1 MSTERIKMEEKHFFV
16 VHTYIS
22 DEARR
27 AHLSPPEKRHPP
39 QQRVT
44 EREWAEKASQGK
56 HAKLMQKWIGNDE
69 FLYCHWIAKNE
80 RDVYRQLEEANLEGK
95 IVNSMVHEVHE
106 FMSAYRNS
114 DEIYENFPEDG
125 MYW

>member
-1 MSTERIKMEEKHFFV
+1 MEEKHFFV

-27 AHLSPPEKRHPP
+27 AHLSPPEKRDPF
-39 QQRVT
+39 QKRVT

-114 DEIYENFPEDG
+114 NEIYENFPEDG

>member
-22 DEARR
+22 DETRR
-27 AHLSPPEKRHPP
+27 AHLSPPEKRDPP

-80 RDVYRQLEEANLEGK
+80 RDVYKQLEEANLEGK

>member
-27 AHLSPPEKRHPP
+27 AHLNPPEKRDPP

>member
-1 MSTERIKMEEKHFFV
+1 MSIERIKMEEKHFFV

-27 AHLSPPEKRHPP
+27 AHLSPPEKRDSP
-39 QQRVT
+39 QRRVT

-114 DEIYENFPEDG
+114 NEIYENFPEDG

>member
-27 AHLSPPEKRHPP
+27 AHLSPPEKRDSP

-80 RDVYRQLEEANLEGK
+80 RDVYKQLEEANLEGK

-114 DEIYENFPEDG
+114 NEIYENFPEDG